1 MADNENTQK
10 ETQSSSKSSSTSD
23 DTLIENLKQIK
34 NTLEISLYGNT
45 KEDDIKTLDDK
56 FASIIKTE
64 MEGLTRHTSSDVTSF
79 ITKLY
84 SKDSKIIVNG
94 QESSIN
100 EIFGTNDNS
109 IVNFIADAYQSKKLQ
124 QNDLK
129 EISSQLIELRE
140 AVLVTRDAIIS
151 PDTTEGEISKTLKF
165 ENEDEEFEQY
175 ASVIKNMEKKFKLNK
190 SIKNFIIPNTLTQ
203 GEYYAYIYPYS
214 KLFADFEIMK
224 SRDARYSS
232 INANMNES
240 TLYEIMTES
249 VGLSEDE
256 TVETNY
262 KPFDEFVKECADA
275 YFTES
280 DNRELKSISQ
290 DLPEA
295 KARKERDDA
304 FKETMKEIVSRV
316 SISAEEIPLPFLEY
330 GSDSLDEIRKSFS
343 HTFSFTEANDGSSK
357 VEEFKEKIKLDSGTY
372 SDTKKIERQYKN
384 VGDCYLK
391 YIDSTHM
398 IELKIMDKV
407 LGYYYVLEDDI
418 RPVSNAISSTL
429 YYNRFDDVTRQ
440 KTIVDKISE
449 RVVASFNKKFL
460 NSNKEF
466 KDLIAAALMN
476 YDLNTKKIKFQFIP
490 AEYICAFKVNEDID
504 GNGTSIL
511 QPSLFYAKLYLMLL
525 LFKIMSI
532 ILYSNDTRVNYI
544 KQSGIDKNI
553 ANKIQEIARK
563 KQERKLNLLDL
574 FSYTTLVKKIGSGAE
589 MYIPVG
595 RSGERGY
602 ETEILQGQEVQMN
615 NELMEL
621 LRKCYILGTG
631 VPDAIINYLNEAD
644 FAKSIEMANT
654 KFVSR
659 VVSLQLDFNPA
670 LTQFYQMLAKY
681 SLGLPDEVCAKL
693 QYVLT
698 PPKNANNNIKAEAI
712 QATQTL
718 LDFVTPLM
726 YGENAKDDPDK
737 ADEILAFRKKVAAE
751 SLPMLHV
758 NHLEELMKEAKLE
771 STKEKLNPAN
781 NNTDNIDDIDLGD
794 VGV

>member
-1 MADNENTQK
+1 
-10 ETQSSSKSSSTSD
+10 
-23 DTLIENLKQIK
+23 
-34 NTLEISLYGNT
+34 
-45 KEDDIKTLDDK
+45 
-56 FASIIKTE
+56 
-64 MEGLTRHTSSDVTSF
+64 
-79 ITKLY
+79 
-84 SKDSKIIVNG
+84 
-94 QESSIN
+94 
-100 EIFGTNDNS
+100 
-109 IVNFIADAYQSKKLQ
+109 
-124 QNDLK
+124 
-129 EISSQLIELRE
+129 
-140 AVLVTRDAIIS
+140 
-151 PDTTEGEISKTLKF
+151 
-165 ENEDEEFEQY
+165 
-175 ASVIKNMEKKFKLNK
+175 
-190 SIKNFIIPNTLTQ
+190 
-203 GEYYAYIYPYS
+203 
-214 KLFADFEIMK
+214 
-224 SRDARYSS
+224 
-232 INANMNES
+232 
-240 TLYEIMTES
+240 
-249 VGLSEDE
+249 
-256 TVETNY
+256 
-262 KPFDEFVKECADA
+262 
-275 YFTES
+275 
-280 DNRELKSISQ
+280 
-290 DLPEA
+290 
-295 KARKERDDA
+295 
-304 FKETMKEIVSRV
+304 
-316 SISAEEIPLPFLEY
+316 
-330 GSDSLDEIRKSFS
+330 
-343 HTFSFTEANDGSSK
+343 
-357 VEEFKEKIKLDSGTY
+357 
-372 SDTKKIERQYKN
+372 
-384 VGDCYLK
+384 
-391 YIDSTHM
+391 
-398 IELKIMDKV
+398 
-407 LGYYYVLEDDI
+407 
-418 RPVSNAISSTL
+418 
-429 YYNRFDDVTRQ
+429 
-440 KTIVDKISE
+440 
-449 RVVASFNKKFL
+449 
-460 NSNKEF
+460 
-466 KDLIAAALMN
+466 
-476 YDLNTKKIKFQFIP
+476 
-490 AEYICAFKVNEDID
+490 
-504 GNGTSIL
+504 
-511 QPSLFYAKLYLMLL
+511 PSLFYAKLYLMLL

-681 SLGLPDEVCAKL
+681 SLGLPDEVCTKF

-758 NHLEELMKEAKLE
+758 DHLEELMKEAKLE

>member
-1 MADNENTQK
+1 MADNENIQK
-10 ETQSSSKSSSTSD
+10 ETQSSNRSSSASND
-23 DTLIENLKQIK
+23 SLINNLKQIK

-45 KEDDIKTLDDK
+45 KEDDIKTLDDT

-100 EIFGTNDNS
+100 EVFGTNDNS
-109 IVNFIADAYQSKKLQ
+109 IINFIADAYQSKKLQ

-165 ENEDEEFEQY
+165 ENENDGSEQY
-175 ASVIKNMEKKFKLNK
+175 ASMFKSMEEKFKLNN
-190 SIKNFIIPNTLTQ
+190 SVKNFIIPNALTQ
-203 GEYYAYIYPYS
+203 GEYYSYMYPYS

-224 SRDARYSS
+224 SKDARYSS

-240 TLYEIMTES
+240 TLYSIMTES
-249 VGLSEDE
+249 VGLSENE

-262 KPFDEFVKECADA
+262 KPFDDFVKECADA

-304 FKETMKEIVSRV
+304 FKETMKEVVSRV
-316 SISAEEIPLPFLEY
+316 SISADEIPLPFLEY
-330 GSDSLDEIRKSFS
+330 GADSLDEIRKSYA
-343 HTFSFTEANDGSSK
+343 HTFSFTEADNSSK

-372 SDTKKIERQYKN
+372 SDRKKIERQYRN

-391 YIDSTHM
+391 YIDSTHL

-407 LGYYYVLEDDI
+407 LGYYYVLEEDI
-418 RPVSNAISSTL
+418 RPVSNVISSTL

-460 NSNKEF
+460 NNNKEF

-490 AEYICAFKVNEDID
+490 AEYICAFKVNEDVD

-659 VVSLQLDFNPA
+659 VVSLQLDFNSS
-670 LTQFYQMLAKY
+670 LTKFYQMLAKY
-681 SLGLPDEVCAKL
+681 SLGLPDEECSKI
-693 QYVLT
+693 QYILT
-698 PPKNANNNIKAEAI
+698 PPKNANNNIKADAI

-751 SLPMLHV
+751 ALPMLRID
-758 NHLEELMKEAKLE
+758 HLEELMKQSKLE
-771 STKEKLNPAN
+771 ATEEKLNPAN